1 MIDLLIEK
9 INKEIEMY
17 QFVHGKTGS
26 VVLDIRDIKKLIN
39 KYKENKKLY
48 LNELDK
54 TIELQEKIENLE
66 KSLDEYKKD
75 EVEQIS
81 DADELFRQLG
91 YKKVEDKYN
100 IDFNKRY
107 TFTHGDRIQ
116 EQIRFCKLDKYVHIE
131 NFSFNDGI
139 TFGKFLDSQELEAI
153 NLKMKELNWIRE

>member
-54 TIELQEKIENLE
+54 IIELQEKIENLE
-66 KSLDEYKKD
+66 KSLEEYKKD

-81 DADELFRQLG
+81 DADELFKQLG
-91 YKKVEDKYN
+91 YKKIEDKYN

-107 TFTHGDRIQ
+107 TFTHVDKIK

-131 NFSFNDGI
+131 NFNFNDGI

>member
-54 TIELQEKIENLE
+54 TVELQEKIENLE
-66 KSLDEYKKD
+66 KLLNEYKKD
-75 EVEQIS
+75 EVKQIS
-81 DADELFRQLG
+81 DADELFKQLG
-91 YKKVEDKYN
+91 YKKIEDRYN

-107 TFTHGDRIQ
+107 SFINGDKIQ
-116 EQIRFCKLDKYVHIE
+116 EQIRFCKLDKYVHVE
-131 NFSFNDGI
+131 NFNFNSGI

-153 NLKMKELNWIRE
+153 NLKRKELNWMRK